1 MFQGETSIVLR
12 LQWRENREK
21 YFQFGTLKHDWVA
34 LGGQHMD
41 AKGITPATRNII
53 DLNVFLR
60 IKFSD
65 PPQGLILAIVHSQRR

>member
-1 MFQGETSIVLR
+1 MFQEKLR
-12 LQWRENREK
+12 LFCGYSGGRIEK
-21 YFQFGTLKHDWVA
+21 NIFNSELKHDWVA